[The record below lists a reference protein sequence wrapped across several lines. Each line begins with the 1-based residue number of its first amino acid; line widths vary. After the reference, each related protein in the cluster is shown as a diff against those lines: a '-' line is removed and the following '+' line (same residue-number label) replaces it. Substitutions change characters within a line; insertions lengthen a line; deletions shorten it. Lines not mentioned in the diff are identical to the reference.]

1 MKQDGPAAD
10 DAPSPESIHEVRL
23 EALLHNLVE
32 REGKMRA
39 AQMLGVNYKTVARSI
54 ESGRLSV
61 HLREALMARLFAQA
75 EDDAGQPDEAR
86 TPEPPVGALVEELR
100 GCLDELRETVE
111 EGLRALREEQARRMG
126 ALAGRLAQ
134 VESGL
139 GVRVAAER
147 PVGAERS
154 PQGGGTSSRPQFRR
168 TNPSVV
174 TMEPQAGDEEVYGE
188 AWPLVDEWRKLRESH
203 PSQGRGLS
211 WLVNEERLRELEVVL
226 VGEHEL
232 TMPPDTDPW
241 DSLSRRTQVRW
252 RRETIER
259 LRGER
264 VRAQIGRWIRRVL
277 TLGLWRN

>member
-1 MKQDGPAAD
+1 MKHDGPAAN
-10 DAPSPESIHEVRL
+10 DAPSLDNVHEARL
-23 EALLHNLVE
+23 EALLHDLVKSD
-32 REGKMRA
+32 GKMRA
-39 AQMLGVNYKTVARSI
+39 AQTLGVNYKTVARSI

-61 HLREALMARLFAQA
+61 HLREALMARLLAQA
-75 EDDAGQPDEAR
+75 EDDAGQPDDGG
-86 TPEPPVGALVEELR
+86 TPEPPVGALAEELR
-100 GCLDELRETVE
+100 GGLEELRETVE
-111 EGLRALREEQARRMG
+111 EGLRGLREEQAQRMG

-139 GVRVAAER
+139 GVRVVVER

-154 PQGGGTSSRPQFRR
+154 SQGRGTSSRPQFRR
-168 TNPSVV
+168 TSPSVV

-252 RRETIER
+252 RMETIER
-259 LRGER
+259 LQEERAR
-264 VRAQIGRWIRRVL
+264 VRVRRWIRRVL